1 MPACGEGQL
10 AVEHAA
16 GDAKLLDEGGGRYS
30 ERSEHNER
38 RESNE
43 YHEHIMSIMRR
54 VLSVLSAHSTSY
66 EHLLEEELES
76 EAALHRVDEDKRS
89 AGDPVELKERVHDEE
104 LVSVGAAQVKLPRH
118 AAPQQQW

>member
-1 MPACGEGQL
+1 MGTALYRHSIGTLWALHSRHLDRVPACGEGQL

-43 YHEHIMSIMRR
+43 YHEHIMSI
-54 VLSVLSAHSTSY
+54 S
-66 EHLLEEELES
+66 
-76 EAALHRVDEDKRS
+76 
-89 AGDPVELKERVHDEE
+89 
-104 LVSVGAAQVKLPRH
+104 
-118 AAPQQQW
+118 